1 MFQFEKISAYGL
13 GSTCSQVFARWVS
26 QVSYVYISNDSYKY
40 IHVYKQTQVLI
51 STSCFE
57 VHISIAVEDVPT
69 YILQC
74 THICII
80 YIHTTGQRR
89 IIHMRIGIYTHICMH
104 LNIYTPATHCLYI
117 YCRNAN
123 AEGLLAFAEKRS
135 HVRKVGGVCLCR
147 LKNQVTIQ
155 FHVIR
160 AQQKMSILH
169 MYIYIYTHTKFKIQ
183 PENAGFQNKIS
194 FSSDLF

>member
-1 MFQFEKISAYGL
+1 
-13 GSTCSQVFARWVS
+13 
-26 QVSYVYISNDSYKY
+26 
-40 IHVYKQTQVLI
+40 
-51 STSCFE
+51 
-57 VHISIAVEDVPT
+57 
-69 YILQC
+69 
-74 THICII
+74 
-80 YIHTTGQRR
+80 
-89 IIHMRIGIYTHICMH
+89 MH